1 MAPPLQRWAGLRPS
15 PSRWGM
21 RGDPTPTPPLSPP
34 LAARL
39 TRRAASAHVRSFF
52 LFCLSFI
59 LLLPGGGGG
68 SGGSTRDLRAG
79 RAGATTVR
87 GGGGG
92 GRVAAAAREDSGA
105 AGEWGRARGD
115 RLARGR

>member
-1 MAPPLQRWAGLRPS
+1 MPLPLPVEGAQRAHPPH
-15 PSRWGM
+15 
-21 RGDPTPTPPLSPP
+21 PLPSPP

-59 LLLPGGGGG
+59 LLLPGGGG
-68 SGGSTRDLRAG
+68 STRDLRAG
-79 RAGATTVR
+79 RAAEARGWG

-92 GRVAAAAREDSGA
+92 GRVATAREDGC
-105 AGEWGRARGD
+105 GR
-115 RLARGR
+115 